1 MSSDYVSSDENGSR
15 IAAHLSETY
24 RFTLLTLNVFGVD
37 DAEHQDGRDGEHVRR
52 ALAPP
57 AG

>member
-1 MSSDYVSSDENGSR
+1 MSSDENGSR
-15 IAAHLSETY
+15 IAAHLPETY